1 MTRRPS
7 STASTSAQNA
17 GGPPVGLPYGYLWWV
32 VPSAAETRT
41 FFASGYGGQLLLVH
55 GPLRLVIAITSEVS
69 AASQARGQALALLR
83 NELFRAAQSAP
94 G

>member
-1 MTRRPS
+1 M
-7 STASTSAQNA
+7 
-17 GGPPVGLPYGYLWWV
+17 
-32 VPSAAETRT
+32 
-41 FFASGYGGQLLLVH
+41 H

-94 G
+94 P